1 MLWLFVFCF
10 PFTAFVAVRT
20 SAFLISRC
28 RRIETQCA
36 AATPANYILHHAFF
50 KSHCV
55 SVGLEKDNV
64 RNAEVRLPKIGRKET
79 RKWAL
84 LFTRI
89 FCRPA
94 SVVVALLFVAV
105 RLLQND

>member
-10 PFTAFVAVRT
+10 PVTAFVAVRT

-36 AATPANYILHHAFF
+36 AATPANYILHHDFF

-64 RNAEVRLPKIGRKET
+64 RNAEVRLPIFGRKET

-84 LFTRI
+84 LFAIILFSALAAI
-89 FCRPA
+89 F
-94 SVVVALLFVAV
+94 LL
-105 RLLQND
+105 LPS